1 MAMKRPKQISE
12 LLNTATQQGGI
23 TLKYNPNLNNKLRQV
38 GGDYWY
44 FPAFPDRTKI
54 VAPER
59 LEPAFAEFIATNAQ
73 DLARRGRYLGIWRN
87 PQNGDYYL
95 DINTR
100 ATSKEQAVKRM
111 EQINKVSKRH
121 ILAAYNPVRDVTV
134 NAQ

>member
-1 MAMKRPKQISE
+1 MKRPEQIPE
-12 LLNTATQQGGI
+12 ILYNATQQGGI
-23 TLKYNPNLNNKLRQV
+23 TLKFNPSSNNNLRQV

-44 FPAFPDRTKI
+44 FPAFPDKTKI

-59 LEPAFAEFIATNAQ
+59 LEAAFAEFAATHAQ

-87 PQNGDYYL
+87 PHTGDYYL

-100 ATSKEQAVKRM
+100 AKTKEQAIKRM

-121 ILAAYNPVRDVTV
+121 ILAAYNPARDDTV
-134 NAQ
+134 SAKS